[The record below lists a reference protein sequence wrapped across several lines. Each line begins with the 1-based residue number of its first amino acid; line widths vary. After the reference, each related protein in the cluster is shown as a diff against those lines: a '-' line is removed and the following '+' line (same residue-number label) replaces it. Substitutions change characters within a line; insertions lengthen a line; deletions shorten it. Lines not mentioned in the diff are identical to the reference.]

1 MEQCKTLGEETY
13 FEFSYQN
20 NELQIKYG
28 FTKDNQNEAE
38 IDNSLII
45 AVISRVNYLKNHD
58 KENLR
63 TVGYYSRS
71 HWNECPQTQ
80 HCPYVAKLILDVF
93 PLETLI
99 KIISENKEK

>member
-20 NELQIKYG
+20 NELHIKYG

-45 AVISRVNYLKNHD
+45 AVISRVNYLKTHD

-71 HWNECPQTQ
+71 YWNECPQTQ
-80 HCPYVAKLILDVF
+80 HCP
-93 PLETLI
+93 
-99 KIISENKEK
+99 